1 MRRRLLTATC
11 LLTALST
18 AAGAE
23 TPAERASDTLRDGVA
38 RDRAAEAGGPEGP
51 RPAGTTPVTRALDAD
66 RRSIQPDVGR
76 PETEGGGVTGGE
88 RAADGA
94 GQSPQR

>member
-1 MRRRLLTATC
+1 MRRRLLPALF
-11 LLTALST
+11 LLPTGAR
-18 AAGAE
+18 AE
-23 TPAERASDTLRDGVA
+23 TPAERASDALREGVA

-51 RPAGTTPVTRALDAD
+51 RPAGQTPVTRALDAD

-76 PETEGGGVTGGE
+76 PEADAGAVTGGE